1 MKIYCS
7 DSDVEEQKL
16 LNGYEFA
23 SYQDADDIIILP
35 GGLGCLYDMI
45 RGIQDRKTVYLFNK
59 DYFFTNVLEAL
70 YNMHEVGYEKK
81 TPADYMIIE
90 SDFSEIL
97 KKLEEKKNG
106 KANDGETSKLL

>member
-7 DSDVEEQKL
+7 DSDVEEQTKL
-16 LNGYEFA
+16 SGYEFA
-23 SYQDADDIIILP
+23 SYHDAEDIIILP

-45 RGIQDRKTVYLFNK
+45 RGIQDPSKTVYLFNK
-59 DYFFTNVLEAL
+59 DLFFTHVLEAL
-70 YNMHEVGYEKK
+70 YKMYEGGYEKK

-106 KANDGETSKLL
+106 KTNNG